1 MLGTQTQSVAG
12 FAQCPFIRPL
22 SPELTNSLRLLRS
35 ASSSLLTRHV
45 QTVLHPPKCRD
56 FSFTWA
62 PQPYSF
68 SPSLLQRELLLFCT
82 HLFTFCAR
90 ALPLVTLPQIGTSQA
105 PKVCAAER
113 RSRVRTCRILS
124 SPRDG
129 SLRRVPSVD
138 RCVRGY
144 TREAL
149 SSAFGSALSQVQA
162 LDGRVSDG
170 VGQSLSSSCVGRFER
185 VRGADG
191 YGRG

>member
-1 MLGTQTQSVAG
+1 MSIHSTIVPRAYKQLEA
-12 FAQCPFIRPL
+12 FAQH
-22 SPELTNSLRLLRS
+22 EQLTANTPCADR
-35 ASSSLLTRHV
+35 ASSAEV
-45 QTVLHPPKCRD
+45 RD

-62 PQPYSF
+62 HQPYSF
-68 SPSLLQRELLLFCT
+68 SPSILQRELLVFCT
-82 HLFTFCAR
+82 HLCTFCAR

-149 SSAFGSALSQVQA
+149 SSAFGRALSQVQA

-170 VGQSLSSSCVGRFER
+170 AGQSLSSSCVG
-185 VRGADG
+185 
-191 YGRG
+191 